1 MQGIYK
7 VFKIEFAG
15 NSAFRL
21 QQHASL
27 STHVRQDPLPLAP
40 QLRPD
45 MAIHPRFG
53 GVLGP
58 KWGYPQIQVIGP

>member
-27 STHVRQDPLPLAP
+27 STHVRQDPLPAP

-58 KWGYPQIQVIGP
+58 KWGYPQVIGP